1 MNKKILLTAMLGLL
15 SLNCAGVTSG
25 QPTTASVNGDTWYTK
40 DRYLLI
46 HVFTTDS
53 DVYYCPK
60 EAPSKCVKA
69 EIKQE

>member
-1 MNKKILLTAMLGLL
+1 MKKVLLAAMLGLL

-40 DRYLLI
+40 DKYILTRVL
-46 HVFTTDS
+46 TTDS
-53 DVYYCPK
+53 EVFYCPK

>member
-1 MNKKILLTAMLGLL
+1 MKKSVLVVMLGLL

-25 QPTTASVNGDTWYTK
+25 QPTTASVSGDTWYTK
-40 DRYLLI
+40 DRYILTRMI
-46 HVFTTDS
+46 TTDS

-60 EAPSKCVKA
+60 ETPSKCMKA

>member
-1 MNKKILLTAMLGLL
+1 MLALL

-40 DRYLLI
+40 DRYLLVKI
-46 HVFTTDS
+46 FTTDS

-69 EIKQE
+69 EIKLE

>member
-1 MNKKILLTAMLGLL
+1 MNKTILLTAMLALF
-15 SLNCAGVTSG
+15 SLNCATVTSG

-46 HVFTTDS
+46 KLLTTDS

-69 EIKQE
+69 DVIAE